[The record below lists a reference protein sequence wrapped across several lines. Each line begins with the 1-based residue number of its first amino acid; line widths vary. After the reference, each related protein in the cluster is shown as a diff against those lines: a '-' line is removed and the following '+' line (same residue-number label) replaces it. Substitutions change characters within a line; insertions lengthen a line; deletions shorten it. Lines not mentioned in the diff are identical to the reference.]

1 MPKIENQ
8 TIVKHAKPIA
18 DALAKR
24 GDNWNADAMAA
35 VAVKVIL
42 EEMGCVE
49 ELGDEFK
56 TDRAAV
62 IALVKNFFTAPKNW
76 QNSYLAVTEVD
87 GKPLM
92 PKVEKTESASISEFA

>member
-8 TIVKHAKPIA
+8 TIVKHAAPIA
-18 DALAKR
+18 KALTAR

-62 IALVKNFFTAPKNW
+62 IAVIKPFFTAPKNY
-76 QNSYLAVTEVD
+76 QSSYLALTEID